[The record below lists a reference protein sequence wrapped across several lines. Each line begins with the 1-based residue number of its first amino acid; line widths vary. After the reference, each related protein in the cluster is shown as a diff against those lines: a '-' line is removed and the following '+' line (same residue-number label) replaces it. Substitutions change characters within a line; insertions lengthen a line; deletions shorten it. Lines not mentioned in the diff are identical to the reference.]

1 MRSSNLESIRR
12 GRLDGMHFAADAS
25 MVKRFAAFAV
35 IPAVFFAGG
44 LALYGVERIPG
55 ATAAT
60 THAMQAP
67 LAPIGETRPPENG
80 QSLPPDHPPIG
91 TAASPYGSLPSA
103 ATDAPALVWKMPAA
117 WQEAVNPN
125 AMRLATYHAPGG
137 VEVAVSRA
145 GGSTEAN
152 IQRWIAQFDGVG
164 HDGRTE
170 RTVRGLHVVTVEVAG
185 TYAGG
190 GMAMGA
196 PAEPKPDWAMV
207 GSIVETRSPSY
218 FFKMTGPAAAVR
230 AARPVFDRFIDGVT
244 PT

>member
-1 MRSSNLESIRR
+1 ML
-12 GRLDGMHFAADAS
+12 
-25 MVKRFAAFAV
+25 KRFSAFAV
-35 IPAVFFAGG
+35 IPAVFFAGA
-44 LALYGVERIPG
+44 LALYGVERVPG

-60 THAMQAP
+60 PHGMQAP
-67 LAPIGETRPPENG
+67 LAPVGEMQPAENG
-80 QSLPPDHPPIG
+80 EALPPNHPALG
-91 TAASPYGSLPSA
+91 AAASPHGALPSA
-103 ATDAPALVWKMPAA
+103 TTDPPALVWKMPAV
-117 WQEAVNPN
+117 WQDGANPN

-164 HDGRTE
+164 HDGRME
-170 RTVRGLHVVTVEVAG
+170 KTVRGLHVVTVEVVG
-185 TYAGG
+185 TYVGG

-207 GSIVETRSPSY
+207 GSIVETRGPSY
-218 FFKMTGPAAAVR
+218 FFKMTGPAAAVH
-230 AARPVFDRFIDGVT
+230 ASRPVFDRFIDGVT

>member
-1 MRSSNLESIRR
+1 MPSSGGDPIRR
-12 GRLDGMHFAADAS
+12 RRLHGMHFAAHAP
-25 MVKRFAAFAV
+25 MLKRFAAFAV

-44 LALYGVERIPG
+44 LAFYGVERIPG

-60 THAMQAP
+60 SRGMQAP
-67 LAPIGETRPPENG
+67 LAPLGEMQPSERGEA
-80 QSLPPDHPPIG
+80 LPPDHPPIG
-91 TAASPYGSLPSA
+91 AAASPYGSLPSA
-103 ATDAPALVWKMPAA
+103 TTDAPALVWKMPAV
-117 WQEAVNPN
+117 WQDAANPN

-170 RTVRGLHVVTVEVAG
+170 RTVRGLHVVTVEVSG

-230 AARPVFDRFIDGVT
+230 AARLVFDRFIDGVT

>member
-1 MRSSNLESIRR
+1 
-12 GRLDGMHFAADAS
+12 MHFAADAT
-25 MVKRFAAFAV
+25 MLKRFAAFAV
-35 IPAVFFAGG
+35 IPAVFFAGA
-44 LALYGVERIPG
+44 LSLYGVERIPG

-60 THAMQAP
+60 SRGMPAP
-67 LAPIGETRPPENG
+67 LAPVGEMQPPENG
-80 QSLPPDHPPIG
+80 ETLPPDHPPLG
-91 TAASPYGSLPSA
+91 AAAATPYGSLPSA
-103 ATDAPALVWKMPAA
+103 ANDPPALVWKMPAV
-117 WQEAVNPN
+117 WQEAPNTN

-152 IQRWIAQFDGVG
+152 IQRWIAQFDSVG
-164 HDGRTE
+164 HDGRAE
-170 RTVRGLHVVTVEVAG
+170 KTVRGLHVVTVEVSG
-185 TYAGG
+185 IYVGG

-218 FFKMTGPAAAVR
+218 FFKMTGPTAAVR
-230 AARPVFDRFIDGVT
+230 AARPIFDRFIDGVT

>member
-1 MRSSNLESIRR
+1 ML
-12 GRLDGMHFAADAS
+12 
-25 MVKRFAAFAV
+25 KRFAAFAV

-60 THAMQAP
+60 SRGMQAP
-67 LAPIGETRPPENG
+67 LAPLGEVQPPERAEA
-80 QSLPPDHPPIG
+80 LPPDHPPIG
-91 TAASPYGSLPSA
+91 AAAPPYGSLPSA
-103 ATDAPALVWKMPAA
+103 TTDPPALVWKMPAV
-117 WQEAVNPN
+117 WQDAANPN

-164 HDGRTE
+164 HDGRVE
-170 RTVRGLHVVTVEVAG
+170 RTVRGLHVVTVEVSG

>member
-1 MRSSNLESIRR
+1 ML
-12 GRLDGMHFAADAS
+12 
-25 MVKRFAAFAV
+25 KRFAAFAV

-44 LALYGVERIPG
+44 LAFYGVERIPG

-60 THAMQAP
+60 SREMQSP
-67 LAPIGETRPPENG
+67 LAPLGEMQPPENTASPTPRG
-80 QSLPPDHPPIG
+80 AGKALPPDHPPIG
-91 TAASPYGSLPSA
+91 AAASPYGSLPSA
-103 ATDAPALVWKMPAA
+103 PVDPPALVWKMPAG
-117 WQEAVNPN
+117 WQDAANPN

-164 HDGRTE
+164 HEGRVE

-244 PT
+244 PM